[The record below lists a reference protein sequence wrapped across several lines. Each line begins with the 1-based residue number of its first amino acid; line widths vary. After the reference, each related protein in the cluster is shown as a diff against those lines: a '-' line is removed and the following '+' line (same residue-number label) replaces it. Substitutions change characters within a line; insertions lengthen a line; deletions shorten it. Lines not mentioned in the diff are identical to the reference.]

1 MLKNPFFSF
10 FALLV
15 LPLLPLQAQDKEA
28 SGVKVRALLLVPG
41 GPTIELYAIA
51 AETGKATGPVV
62 VGARGISDP
71 LYPGA
76 RLFSL
81 AIPDTSTESGHRPV
95 AEVSLPNSGGDF
107 IVLLEPEGN
116 RFKPHLVSGRAARFG
131 NSSTMF
137 FNATD
142 HPIGA
147 SLGESRILIPPRKPV
162 VAEAPPRGEQPWY
175 QVAFYEPQED
185 GSPRVFSNTRW
196 PYRNASRSYVFFYR
210 SEPSG
215 RISYQAVD
223 ETLQPAGD

>member
-10 FALLV
+10 LTLLE
-15 LPLLPLQAQDKEA
+15 LLLLPLHAQSSE
-28 SGVKVRALLLVPG
+28 SPGVKVRALLLVPG
-41 GPTIELYAIA
+41 GPTIDLYAIA
-51 AETGKATGPVV
+51 AETGKETGPIL

-71 LYPGA
+71 LDPGA
-76 RLFSL
+76 RVFSF
-81 AIPDTSTESGHRPV
+81 AMADPSTESGRRPV
-95 AEVSLPNSGGDF
+95 ATISLPAIGNDF
-107 IVLLEPEGN
+107 IILLEPAGN
-116 RFKPHLVSGRAARFG
+116 QFKPHLVSGQAPRFG

-142 HPIGA
+142 HSIGA

-223 ETLQPAGD
+223 ETLQPAAD